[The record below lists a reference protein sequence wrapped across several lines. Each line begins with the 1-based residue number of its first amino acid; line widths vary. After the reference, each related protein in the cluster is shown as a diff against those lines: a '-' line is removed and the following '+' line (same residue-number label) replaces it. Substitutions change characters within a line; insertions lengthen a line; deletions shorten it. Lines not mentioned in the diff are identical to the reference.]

1 MLDLFGEI
9 RVRLDC
15 RILNLAD
22 CLFED
27 VVPVRRHDLP
37 EVVCGVVQRGLVILL
52 GGLFRLEGVLVLV
65 LVLFVQFRGLL
76 EMCVL
81 LIRQIPEED

>member
-1 MLDLFGEI
+1 MFDLFGEI

-27 VVPVRRHDLP
+27 VVPVRRHNLP

-52 GGLFRLEGVLVLV
+52 GGLFRLEGVLVFV
-65 LVLFVQFRGLL
+65 LVLLIQPFRLHK
-76 EMCVL
+76 MRCVL
-81 LIRQIPEED
+81 DVEVPEED